1 MIKVTVKLF
10 PPYSQEKFN
19 SKEFELDNNYTTK
32 ELVKLISLPN
42 DSAFTTIL
50 NSKIILDEVDLKDGD
65 SVSIL
70 PVISGG

>member
-10 PPYSQEKFN
+10 PPYSKDKFN
-19 SKEFELDNNYTTK
+19 SKEFELDDNCTTVQ
-32 ELVKLISLPN
+32 LVKLVSLPE

-50 NSKIILDEVDLKDGD
+50 NSKVLLNEVVLKDGD